1 MDENLFMNFTD
12 GNIRKLQDIIKESHH
27 AVFYGGA
34 GVSTESGIPDFYSG
48 TGPETAMKKYGN
60 PPEVLMS
67 REFFMSHPDIFYDFY
82 INNMIWP
89 DAEPN
94 EAHKA
99 LARLEHTGH
108 LDAVVTINIDGLHQ
122 KAGSNKVYELH
133 GTTQD
138 NYCVKCGAHETLRE
152 MLDKT
157 YWTKGV
163 PRCPKCGGIIKPYLV
178 FYGEMLH
185 EKDVKGAGEAFS
197 HADTLIIGGT
207 REMVYPASSM
217 VKSFHGKHL
226 IVINNSDTPYDREAD
241 LVIHDRIGKVLGL
254 AADHLHS

>member
-1 MDENLFMNFTD
+1 MNQEEDKITMLRT
-12 GNIRKLQDIIKESHH
+12 ILQESHH

-48 TGPETAMKKYGN
+48 TGPEDAVKKYGK
-60 PPEVLMS
+60 PPEILMS
-67 REFFMSHPDIFYDFY
+67 HEFFMSHPDIFYDFY
-82 INNMIWP
+82 IKNMVWP

-99 LARLEHTGH
+99 LAHLEQTGH

-122 KAGSNKVYELH
+122 KAGSKKVFELH
-133 GTTQD
+133 GTTQE
-138 NYCVKCGAHETLRE
+138 NYCIKCGTPESLRE

-157 YWTKGV
+157 YWKGGV
-163 PRCPKCGGIIKPYLV
+163 PRCKKCGGIIKPYLV

-185 EKDVKGAGEAFS
+185 EKDVKGAREAFS

-207 REMVYPASSM
+207 RELVYPASSM
-217 VKSFHGKHL
+217 VKNFRGKHL
-226 IVINNSDTPYDREAD
+226 IIINQSDSPYDRDAD
-241 LVIHDRIGKVLGL
+241 LVIHDRIGKILGL
-254 AADHLHS
+254 TATDIH